1 MFILAAV
8 LKLLITILDFYSFFL
23 MAWVVISLL
32 MHFGVINHYNRMVKI
47 ISHFLDS
54 LMEPALRPIRKIL
67 PLFGSVD
74 LSPLV
79 LYLAIGFLQNLIMH
93 GLINMNNF

>member
-1 MFILAAV
+1 MFILAAA
-8 LKLLITILDFYSFFL
+8 LKLLIAILDFYSFFL
-23 MAWVVISLL
+23 MAWVIISLL
-32 MHFGVINHYNRMVKI
+32 MHFGVINQYNRLVKT

-54 LMEPALRPIRKIL
+54 IIEPSLRPIRKIL

-79 LYLAIGFLQNLIMH
+79 LYLAIGFLQNLLVH
-93 GLINMNNF
+93 GLVNMSNF